1 MGSGK
6 KITLKQEKFV
16 QELIKGK
23 SQRQA
28 YKAAYSAKNMKN
40 TTIDSKASHLL
51 KSDKVAARYNE
62 LRGKVVKKAED
73 QAIMSAVEI
82 LKEIESIANDDISNY
97 LDFRTEKTI
106 IGHDKTT
113 GEPIIEYAPI
123 VDLKDSKQINTKNVS
138 EVSLGANGTFK
149 FKTYCRDTAL
159 YKLAE
164 MYGIDAIK
172 QAKIEIERERLEHQK
187 DVDDKKVW

>member
-23 SQRQA
+23 TQRQA
-28 YKAAYSAKNMKN
+28 YKAAFNAKNMKN
-40 TTIDSKASHLL
+40 TTIDSKASNLL

-62 LRGKVVKKAED
+62 LRGKVVKKAEE
-73 QAIMSAVEI
+73 QAVMSAVEI
-82 LKEIESIANDDISNY
+82 LKEIESIAKDDISNY
-97 LDFRTEKTI
+97 LDFRTEKTL
-106 IGHDKTT
+106 IGHDKET
-113 GEPIIEYAPI
+113 GDPIISYAPV
-123 VDLKDSKQINTKNVS
+123 VDLKDSKQIDTKNVS

-164 MYGIDAIK
+164 IYGIDAIK
-172 QAKIEIERERLEHQK
+172 QAKIELEKEKLQHQK
-187 DVDDKKVW
+187 EVDDKKIW